1 MSNLSRNAAVAVTTA
16 TEMARTGARLVGRL
30 ASRQQT
36 QRRDE
41 PRRWLGVTVLRSPAE
56 VVVSGPGAPEPLR
69 RLGSSVELRVQPA
82 PGDRG
87 TEIYARP
94 LPTTTTTDPDRRRE
108 VRAAL
113 REAKA
118 LLETG
123 EVVRASG
130 PSTTRPG
137 PAGRVLSAVDRVAQG
152 EGRL

>member
-1 MSNLSRNAAVAVTTA
+1 MPNLSRNAAVAVATA
-16 TEMARTGARLVGRL
+16 AGVARTGARLVGRL
-30 ASRQQT
+30 TGVQKK
-36 QRRDE
+36 QRDD
-41 PRRWLGVTVLRSPAE
+41 PGRWLGVTVLRSPE
-56 VVVSGPGAPEPLR
+56 DVRVSGPDAPEPLR
-69 RLGSSVELRVQPA
+69 RLGSSVELRVEPA
-82 PGDRG
+82 PADRG
-87 TEIYARP
+87 TELYARP
-94 LPTTTTTDPDRRRE
+94 LPAGSPDPDRRRE

-123 EVVRASG
+123 EVVWASG